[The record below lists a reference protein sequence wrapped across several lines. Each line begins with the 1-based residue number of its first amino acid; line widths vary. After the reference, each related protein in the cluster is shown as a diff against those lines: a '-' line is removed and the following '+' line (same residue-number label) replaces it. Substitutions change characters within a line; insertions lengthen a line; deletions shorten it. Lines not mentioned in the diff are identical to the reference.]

1 MRPAIDRLGVWMRKG
16 LSLVVITYLQ
26 RESLPS
32 AAPVFSDT
40 CTRVAVLV
48 QKQFHFSY
56 TPYIEDC
63 CKTVSDT
70 AIEPYDKYLF
80 YIIQLQHSV
89 DKIDQLSAR
98 HASELGTPGSGAE
111 LYVTSLIA
119 DLEAFQIR
127 LPFEISDLREW
138 SSLVAR
144 KLGINL

>member
-1 MRPAIDRLGVWMRKG
+1 MRPTIDHLGVWTRKEP
-16 LSLVVITYLQ
+16 SLVVITYLQ

-32 AAPVFSDT
+32 VAPVLSDT

-63 CKTVSDT
+63 CKTISDS
-70 AIEPYDKYLF
+70 AKAPYDKYLF
-80 YIIQLQHSV
+80 YIIQLQNSV

-119 DLEAFQIR
+119 DLEAFQTR
-127 LPFEISDLREW
+127 MPFEISDLR
-138 SSLVAR
+138 
-144 KLGINL
+144 K

>member
-1 MRPAIDRLGVWMRKG
+1 MRPAIDHLGVWTRKEP
-16 LSLVVITYLQ
+16 LLVVITYLQ
-26 RESLPS
+26 RESLLS
-32 AAPVFSDT
+32 VAHVSSNA

-56 TPYIEDC
+56 TSYIEDC

-70 AIEPYDKYLF
+70 ARAPYDKYLL

-89 DKIDQLSAR
+89 DKVDQLSAQ

-119 DLEAFQIR
+119 DLEVFQTR
-127 LPFEISDLREW
+127 LPFEISDLR
-138 SSLVAR
+138 
-144 KLGINL
+144 K